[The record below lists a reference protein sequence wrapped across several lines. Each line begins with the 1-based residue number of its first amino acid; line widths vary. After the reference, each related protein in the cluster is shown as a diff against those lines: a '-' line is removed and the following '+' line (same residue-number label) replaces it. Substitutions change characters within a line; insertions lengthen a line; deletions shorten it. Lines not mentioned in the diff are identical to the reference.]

1 MDRANPFKT
10 PCMSTP
16 KTHGHLSADSEGLA
30 GPGLPT
36 TESVNP
42 FFSDARNVGP
52 ATFLPGGLL
61 FQMVET
67 ADGSLTARLGESETM
82 HSLRGAFNETVY
94 IYGTAFEVAQNELGI
109 EEPTV
114 FSLGLGLGYVEI
126 LSAALALKT
135 GFKPRGESF
144 ELIEDLNTSFD
155 RWARKKPLAQN
166 QTSPPAAFVPP
177 EIYDQIAIRTCEATK
192 SDLVTLDTLR
202 TSIGNA
208 LEEESWTL
216 SGPLTP
222 QTEITKKFN
231 CVAFDA
237 FSSKS
242 TPELW
247 TREFLDHFLTTA
259 CAEACVLSTYAC
271 TGNLKRALVDAGFEL
286 RIREGYASKRD
297 STLAVRKT

>member
-1 MDRANPFKT
+1 
-10 PCMSTP
+10 MSLP
-16 KTHGHLSADSEGLA
+16 KTHGHPDAPALVLEQH
-30 GPGLPT
+30 
-36 TESVNP
+36 NP

-52 ATFLPGGLL
+52 ATFLPGGLP

-109 EEPTV
+109 QEPTV

-126 LSAALALKT
+126 LSAALALKS
-135 GFKPRGESF
+135 GVKPQGESF
-144 ELIEDLNTSFD
+144 ELIEELNTSFTN
-155 RWARKKPLAQN
+155 WAHSQS
-166 QTSPPAAFVPP
+166 QEAFVSP
-177 EIYDQIAIRTCEATK
+177 EIYQQIANRTCELMK
-192 SDLVTLDTLR
+192 SELVTVATLR
-202 TSIGNA
+202 TAVESA
-208 LEEESWTL
+208 LAEKSWIL

-222 QTEITKKFN
+222 ETKFARKFD
-231 CVAFDA
+231 CIAFDA

-247 TREFLDHFLTTA
+247 TREFLDQFLKTA
-259 CAEACVLSTYAC
+259 CNETCVLSTYAC
-271 TGNLKRALVDAGFEL
+271 TGHLKRALVDAGFEL

-297 STLAVRKT
+297 STLAIRR

>member
-1 MDRANPFKT
+1 
-10 PCMSTP
+10 MSTP
-16 KTHGHLSADSEGLA
+16 KTHGHLSPHPGADSPA
-30 GPGLPT
+30 
-36 TESVNP
+36 TEPVNP

-52 ATFLPGGLL
+52 ATFLPGGLK
-61 FQMVET
+61 FQFVET

-109 EEPTV
+109 KEPTV

-155 RWARKKPLAQN
+155 SWARKKPLVQN
-166 QTSPPAAFVPP
+166 PNPPPAAFVPP

-192 SDLVTLDTLR
+192 SDNVTLDTLR
-202 TSIGNA
+202 SAIGNA
-208 LEEESWTL
+208 LNEKDWIL

-222 QTEITKKFN
+222 DSQMTKKFN
-231 CVAFDA
+231 CIAFDA

-247 TREFLDHFLTTA
+247 TRDFLDHFLASA
-259 CAEACVLSTYAC
+259 CDDACVLSTYAC
-271 TGNLKRALVDAGFEL
+271 TGNLKRALIDAGFEL

-297 STLAVRKT
+297 STLAIRR

>member
-1 MDRANPFKT
+1 
-10 PCMSTP
+10 MSTP
-16 KTHGHLSADSEGLA
+16 KTHGHLSPNSGTQAGAGLSEAD
-30 GPGLPT
+30 P
-36 TESVNP
+36 VNP
-42 FFSDARNVGP
+42 FFPDARNVGP
-52 ATFLPGGLL
+52 AKFLPGGLQ
-61 FQMVET
+61 FQFVET

-126 LSAALALKT
+126 LSAALALKS
-135 GFKPRGESF
+135 GVKPSGESF
-144 ELIEDLNTSFD
+144 ELINELNTSFAS
-155 RWARKKPLAQN
+155 WALSKTPLHN
-166 QTSPPAAFVPP
+166 QTSSPAAFVPP
-177 EIYDQIAIRTCEATK
+177 EIYDQIARRTCESVK
-192 SDLVTLDTLR
+192 SDHVSLDTLR
-202 TSIGNA
+202 SAIGNA
-208 LEEESWTL
+208 LNEKEWIL

-222 QTEITKKFN
+222 HSQMTKKFN

-247 TREFLDHFLTTA
+247 TREFLDHFLASA
-259 CAEACVLSTYAC
+259 CDDACVLSTYAC
-271 TGNLKRALVDAGFEL
+271 TGHLKRALIDAGFEL

-297 STLAVRKT
+297 STLAVRRQRPTLSV